1 MKGGIMFLAIFLSLS
16 LQAED
21 VEWKP
26 FPEPEKLADM
36 GFIYT
41 ALDTHVRLL
50 SKKKEI
56 ETPDL
61 ELLEDL
67 VLKANVEALE
77 DYDKKVLA
85 RFPVASVQFL
95 LGRSAWEE
103 KKFNQA
109 RQWLLNVPKWHRYYP
124 EARFI
129 MADMAADAG
138 KIGDR
143 EAFEEQCY
151 QTAEK
156 RANEVNSK
164 LLKRYYTVLGED
176 CRVLRARKLYK
187 EARFQ
192 EAIDEYNKI
201 SKRAYK
207 FPYILLEKAWA
218 HYNLKDYNRSLGI
231 LVTYKAPLMESYF
244 FPESEVLTAL
254 SYFRLCLY
262 DDSLVVID
270 EYYNNYKAKS
280 DALESML
287 KAHQNS
293 QTHFYNLMNLSS
305 EERKKLNPFIA
316 KLAAQVRQR
325 PRFALDY
332 SSLENVQSEMKKF
345 ENLFYGLS
353 TKEPARK
360 WMQESLKQIKAVEEN
375 LKGRINYH
383 AKKDMFDFIKEVY
396 VLSEEM
402 FKIKLEI
409 IARKKDLV
417 YGQKKL
423 ISDRGRGDFSE
434 VKRSRFEAF
443 WKFHGAFWADEL
455 GDFSFGLA
463 NNCQTVRKEVPNE

>member
-1 MKGGIMFLAIFLSLS
+1 MLLAILFSLS
-16 LQAED
+16 LRAEE
-21 VEWKP
+21 VVWKS
-26 FPEPEKLADM
+26 FPEPQKLADL
-36 GFIYT
+36 GFVYT
-41 ALDTHVRLL
+41 ALDTQVRMLA
-50 SKKKEI
+50 KKKDI
-56 ETPDL
+56 ESPDL
-61 ELLEDL
+61 ELLEEL

-95 LGRSAWEE
+95 LGRSAWAD
-103 KKFNQA
+103 KKFNEA
-109 RQWLLNVPKWHRYYP
+109 RQWLVNVPKWHRYYP

-129 MADMAADAG
+129 MADIAADAG
-138 KIGDR
+138 KMGDR
-143 EAFEEQCY
+143 EALEEQCY

-156 RANEVNSK
+156 RASEVNSK

-176 CRVLRARKLYK
+176 CRILRARKLYK
-187 EARFQ
+187 EGKFQ
-192 EAIDEYNKI
+192 DSIDAYNQI

-207 FPYILLEKAWA
+207 WPYILLEKAWA
-218 HYNLKDYNRSLGI
+218 HYNLNDHNRALGI
-231 LVTYKAPLMESYF
+231 LVTYKSPLMESYF
-244 FPESEVLTAL
+244 FPESEVLSAL

-280 DALESML
+280 DALEGIL
-287 KAHQNS
+287 RTHKNS
-293 QTHFYNLMNLSS
+293 QTYFYELMKLSS
-305 EERKKLNPFIA
+305 EESKKINPFIA
-316 KLAAQVRQR
+316 QLAAQVRQR

-332 SSLENVQSEMKKF
+332 SSLEKVQEETKRF
-345 ENLFYGLS
+345 ENLFHGLS
-353 TKEPARK
+353 TRSPARK
-360 WMQESLKQIKAVEEN
+360 WLVESLNQIKAVEEN

-383 AKKDMFDFIKEVY
+383 AKKDMLDFIREVY

-402 FKIKLEI
+402 FKIKLEV

-423 ISDRGRGDFSE
+423 ISDRGRGSFSE

-443 WKFHGAFWADEL
+443 WKFQGAFWADEL

-463 NNCQTVRKEVPNE
+463 SNCQTVRKEAVNE

>member
-1 MKGGIMFLAIFLSLS
+1 MLLSLLFSLS
-16 LQAED
+16 LGAEEI
-21 VEWKP
+21 EWKSY
-26 FPEPEKLADM
+26 PEPEKLAEL

-41 ALDTHVRLL
+41 ALDTHVRML
-50 SKKKEI
+50 SKKKDI

-77 DYDKKVLA
+77 EYDRKILS

-95 LGRSAWEE
+95 LGRQAWEE
-103 KKFNQA
+103 KKFSQA

-124 EARFI
+124 EARFV

-156 RANEVNSK
+156 RASEVNSK

-187 EARFQ
+187 EGRFQ
-192 EAIDEYNKI
+192 DAIDAYNQI

-207 FPYILLEKAWA
+207 WPYILLEKAWA

-231 LVTYKAPLMESYF
+231 LVTYKSPLMESYF
-244 FPESEVLTAL
+244 FPEAEVLTAL
-254 SYFRLCLY
+254 GYFRMCLY

-280 DALESML
+280 DALEGML

-293 QTHFYNLMNLSS
+293 QTHFYNLMKLSA
-305 EERKKLNPFIA
+305 EESKKLNPFIA
-316 KLAAQVRQR
+316 QLAAQIRQR

-332 SSLENVQSEMKKF
+332 SSLEKVQTEMKNF
-345 ENLFYGLS
+345 ETLFHGLS
-353 TKEPARK
+353 TRAPARK
-360 WMQESLKQIKAVEEN
+360 WLEESLKQIKAVEEN

-383 AKKDMFDFIKEVY
+383 AKKDMFDFIRDVY

-423 ISDRGRGDFSE
+423 ISDRGRGSEIE

-463 NNCQTVRKEVPNE
+463 SNCQTVRKEVPNE